1 MSIARAKF
9 RERVPGAVF
18 FLLDACLLIGLL
30 LLPVIW
36 IANPLKISWGPLNL
50 SASWKGELL
59 LLPAAVLLL
68 RLILSWLNTGRPGGG
83 GFLQHSRFKQ
93 LLVWIL
99 FPFLCFY
106 TVEQV
111 LKLRKYEGSMPSIVI
126 VDDTGVSKK
135 PPGKHRA
142 IVPDW
147 ELLHRFNPGAE
158 FNGRPVNSMGFLDRE
173 VDPVKTEGTLRVIC
187 MGDSVT
193 GQGPPPYSGFLH
205 ERLQAEPL
213 STNKWEA
220 FNMGVHGYSTAQG
233 LRLFQR
239 RTRTLEPDYVTVF
252 FGWNDHWRGAQPDHL
267 RMRVKMSPW
276 KGALMQKL
284 RNKKFYQYLSNLRT
298 PSQELIQDEDDYF
311 LRVPQEYYRHNLVS
325 FVREIRA
332 LKATPILVTA
342 PRAKVL
348 TKLLVKNRQV
358 ASLDDAYR
366 LHDEYVEITRAVA
379 REMGVPL
386 LDLAMILGGPESA
399 ELFSRDGI
407 HFHSD
412 GLERIGDELYGLL
425 DELVRD

>member
-1 MSIARAKF
+1 L
-9 RERVPGAVF
+9 
-18 FLLDACLLIGLL
+18 FLLDACLLLGLV

-36 IANPLKISWGPLNL
+36 LANPLKISMGSLNL
-50 SASWKGELL
+50 SVYWKGLVL
-59 LLPAAVLLL
+59 FLPVAVFLL

-83 GFLQHSRFKQ
+83 GFLRHSLFKQ

-106 TVEQV
+106 TFEQF

-126 VDDTGVSKK
+126 VDDKGVSEK
-135 PPGKHRA
+135 PRSKSRA

-173 VDPVKTEGTLRVIC
+173 VDPEKTEGTLRVIC

-193 GQGPPPYSGFLH
+193 GQGPPPYSEFLH

-213 STNKWEA
+213 GTNQWEA

-239 RTRTLEPDYVTVF
+239 RTRELEPDYVTVF

-276 KGALMQKL
+276 KGAFMQKL
-284 RNKKFYQYLSNLRT
+284 RNKKFFQYLGNLRT
-298 PSQELIQDEDDYF
+298 PNQELIQDEDNYY
-311 LRVPQEYYRHNLVS
+311 LRVPQEYYRQNLAS

-332 LKATPILVTA
+332 LKATPILITA
-342 PRAKVL
+342 PRANVL
-348 TKLLVKNRQV
+348 AKALVKNKQV

-366 LHDEYVEITRAVA
+366 LHDEYVDITRAVA
-379 REMGVPL
+379 RELDVPL
-386 LDLAMILGGPESA
+386 LDLATILAGPESA
-399 ELFSRDGI
+399 DLFSRDGI
-407 HFHSD
+407 HFFSP
-412 GLERIGDELYGLL
+412 GLERIGDELYALL
-425 DELVRD
+425 DELVSDSE